1 MNQYNPSITD
11 DQNQDDECQYRD
23 NLLDF
28 SDELLKTDNLDTYAD
43 ENAIF
48 LPEEVA
54 DKVEDDTAKLF
65 KDCDQVGDKPEPQLY
80 AGTSKKLGLVLL
92 IICSLSIRFKI
103 SDEGINYII
112 SLMAMILPSGNNMT
126 KSVYALKEY
135 LKKFVS
141 VPKVHFLCSRCGSHV
156 TKDAT
161 TCSNKYCLKDL
172 TQPEAVGYFIQHSV
186 INQLQT
192 MCKRKS
198 FLEKIRSHRFE
209 HYEKNTSKNMC
220 DVYDGLNYKKAFDWG
235 FLSDPNTVSFSINT
249 DGVQIF
255 KSATVSMW
263 PVFMTMNELPMSERV
278 LKENII
284 YYGLWIASKKPMMW
298 SYLKPLHK
306 EMKQLEDGV
315 IMEDVMVTNS
325 K

>member
-1 MNQYNPSITD
+1 
-11 DQNQDDECQYRD
+11 
-23 NLLDF
+23 
-28 SDELLKTDNLDTYAD
+28 
-43 ENAIF
+43 
-48 LPEEVA
+48 
-54 DKVEDDTAKLF
+54 
-65 KDCDQVGDKPEPQLY
+65 
-80 AGTSKKLGLVLL
+80 
-92 IICSLSIRFKI
+92 
-103 SDEGINYII
+103 
-112 SLMAMILPSGNNMT
+112 MILPSGNNMI

-141 VPKVHFLCSRCGSHV
+141 VPKVHFLCSWCSSHV

-172 TQPEAVGYFIQHSV
+172 TKPGAVGYFIQHSV
-186 INQLQT
+186 INLLQT
-192 MCKRKS
+192 MCRRKP

-209 HYEKNTSKNMC
+209 HYEKNTSKHIC
-220 DVYDGLNYKKAFDWG
+220 DVYDGSNYKKAFDRG

-255 KSATVSMW
+255 KSSTVSMW

-298 SYLKPLHK
+298 SYLKPLH
-306 EMKQLEDGV
+306 E
-315 IMEDVMVTNS
+315 
-325 K
+325 